1 MRHQK
6 MGLLKRTFSWN
17 RQKKSNRPSAA
28 SPAANGFAFNK
39 FGPPS
44 TPAASKPVKRS
55 SSFDRFSMR
64 SRSKTEGGASDS
76 PKKASSLSK
85 QLLFILLSRG
95 PNGLGL
101 ELDATNTLVNI
112 VKGGAADVQGYFKIG
127 DTIASVDGVPLRGR
141 LLQDVMD
148 PRKVSY
154 SFDVWRLARV
164 EPDPAPVKPVRR
176 ALSFDR
182 RRR

>member
-1 MRHQK
+1 MTPRLQN
-6 MGLLKRTFSWN
+6 GLTNLGNALNPFDS
-17 RQKKSNRPSAA
+17 PSARD
-28 SPAANGFAFNK
+28 SHV
-39 FGPPS
+39 
-44 TPAASKPVKRS
+44 SKPVKRS
-55 SSFDRFSMR
+55 SSFDRFSYR
-64 SRSKTEGGASDS
+64 SASKSVGGGSAS
-76 PKKASSLSK
+76 PTKPSSLSK

-164 EPDPAPVKPVRR
+164 EPDPKPEKPVRR